1 MQEQFGSRLIGILI
15 NVIDARSIESARTAD
30 DSVNLVS
37 FGKQQLGKV
46 GTILSGDAGDECAF
60 HAFGPFQIAQGDS
73 IVRDLGHSPLGRR
86 CFYINDNTAGAA
98 RNEKGTEEP
107 SDPRRSERELVRPH
121 LSPQCRSMVNSTGV
135 VGVAQLVER
144 RSVAPNV
151 AGSSPVSHPNF
162 LAKSTSQLNTIS
174 LPIKISH
181 TPHRMSAHEIVEL
194 SCAAVRY
201 GWSIGG
207 FNGCGG
213 ARVDH
218 LGAEAWARPRN
229 RREDRARAAQHHH
242 HQGTSSS
249 WQP

>member
-15 NVIDARSIESARTAD
+15 NVIDARSIESARTAG
-30 DSVNLVS
+30 DS
-37 FGKQQLGKV
+37 
-46 GTILSGDAGDECAF
+46 GDECAF

-151 AGSSPVSHPNF
+151 AGSSPVSHPNSHF
-162 LAKSTSQLNTIS
+162 PQKIKSTL
-174 LPIKISH
+174 
-181 TPHRMSAHEIVEL
+181 
-194 SCAAVRY
+194 Y
-201 GWSIGG
+201 
-207 FNGCGG
+207 F
-213 ARVDH
+213 
-218 LGAEAWARPRN
+218 
-229 RREDRARAAQHHH
+229 
-242 HQGTSSS
+242 
-249 WQP
+249 

>member
-1 MQEQFGSRLIGILI
+1 MQEQFRSRLIGVLI

-30 DSVNLVS
+30 DSVNLVA
-37 FGKQQLGKV
+37 FRKQQLGKV

-73 IVRDLGHSPLGRR
+73 PERGSGPAPPVRRSF
-86 CFYINDNTAGAA
+86 CINDNTAGAA
-98 RNEKGTEEP
+98 RNGKGTEEP
-107 SDPRRSERELVRPH
+107 SDTRRGERELVRPH
-121 LSPQCRSMVNSTGV
+121 LSPQCRSMVNSKGV

-162 LAKSTSQLNTIS
+162 FAKSTSQLNTIS

-207 FNGCGG
+207 FNGGG
-213 ARVDH
+213 RTCMDC

-229 RREDRARAAQHHH
+229 GREDSARAAQHHH
-242 HQGTSSS
+242 HQ
-249 WQP
+249 